1 LSNGRR
7 RTRQRRRPSLV
18 RWGAPLVAA
27 IVLFALGIA
36 LGQALE
42 ENRGGGETRT
52 SIRTLEPETLPAQT
66 VTVTVTAP

>member
-1 LSNGRR
+1 MRNGQR
-7 RTRQRRRPSLV
+7 RTRQRRRPSLF
-18 RWGAPLVAA
+18 RWGAPIAGA
-27 IVLFALGIA
+27 ILLFALGIA

-66 VTVTVTAP
+66 ATVTVTTP